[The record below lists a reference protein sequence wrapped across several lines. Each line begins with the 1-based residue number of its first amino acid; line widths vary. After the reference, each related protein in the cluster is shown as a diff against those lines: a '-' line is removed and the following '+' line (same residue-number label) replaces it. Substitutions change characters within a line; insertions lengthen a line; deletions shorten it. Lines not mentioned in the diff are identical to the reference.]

1 MTEEYHKKF
10 TTLKETGALLD
21 PEVPA
26 TVISN
31 LALHGKGDNINGKS
45 FRYSDDG
52 LAAFAKKI

>member
-1 MTEEYHKKF
+1 MTEEVHKKF
-10 TTLKETGALLD
+10 TSLKETGSLLD

-31 LALHGKGDNINGKS
+31 LALHGKGDGINGKS
-45 FRYSDDG
+45 FRFSDDE